1 MSDTTHHVVPVRVYL
16 LVFASLLV
24 LTYLTVAISYV
35 DLGVFNAL
43 VAMAIAVTKAMAV
56 ILWFMHVKYSTR
68 LTKLCVGG
76 GFLWLMF
83 LFALTMMDYISR
95 NWKF

>member
-1 MSDTTHHVVPVRVYL
+1 MSDQTHHVVPVRVYL

-24 LTYLTVAISYV
+24 LTYVTVAISYI

-43 VAMAIAVTKAMAV
+43 VAMAIAVTKAMMV

-68 LTKLCVGG
+68 LTKLCVAG
-76 GFLWLMF
+76 GFLWLFF
-83 LFALTMMDYISR
+83 LFALTMMDYVTR
-95 NWKF
+95 TWKY